1 MKRRRK
7 EHCHHKNSRKQV
19 QKPIR
24 PLPDTMRRSV
34 RIYPEFAP
42 NERESILSTMALYEE
57 AFDDLSSYCVFHR
70 TASRKKL
77 QADVYPYFRAVHP
90 EFPSAL
96 LQSVRDQAT
105 EGIKSFNENNPERK
119 YRVSPKLKGR
129 STMRYTLR
137 AVSLRGS
144 LLTLSTVGKR
154 IRKLI
159 GVSGFFLERY
169 PKEDGWKFNSALVG
183 IDYKDRIYITLV
195 YTKPALEKMELPK
208 DLEELAA
215 VTEGYDRG
223 AKNPIA
229 DSEGNKQ
236 DSKESSVA
244 KRRYD
249 YNRKTCQEKD
259 TRSSRRRLKALSG
272 REARFV
278 HNDNHCMSNRIANNP
293 KKVHVL
299 ENLSGMNELKRKG
312 VSGKKTRTML
322 SNWSPSQLEY
332 DIRYKDQALGK
343 YTEFVDPAYTSQ
355 KCSNCGNIDKNARR
369 KGEYHCRKCG
379 MRMQSDVNAAKN
391 IKNRWLENYTRLPA
405 VDDGLKAGQVAVN
418 PPGSQA

>member
-1 MKRRRK
+1 MNRRK
-7 EHCHHKNSRKQV
+7 KKYGCRKSKRKRV
-19 QKPIR
+19 LKPIK
-24 PLPDTMRRSV
+24 PLSDTMRRSV
-34 RIYPEFAP
+34 KIYPEFSP
-42 NERESILSTMALYEE
+42 EEWETILNTMALYEE
-57 AFDDLSSYCVFHR
+57 AFDDFSSYCVFKR
-70 TASRKKL
+70 TTSRKKL
-77 QADVYPYFRAVHP
+77 QADVYPYCRELHP

-96 LQSVRDQAT
+96 LQSVRDQAA
-105 EGIKSFNENNPERK
+105 EGVKSFNENNPDKR
-119 YRVSPKLKGR
+119 YHVSPKLKGNC
-129 STMRYTLR
+129 TMRYTLR
-137 AVSLRGS
+137 AVSLRGN

-159 GVSGFFLERY
+159 TIPEFFTERY
-169 PKEDGWKFNSALVG
+169 PKKDGWKFNSALVG

-195 YTKPALEKMELPK
+195 YTKPAPEKMELPK

-236 DSKESSVA
+236 DSKESSAA

-259 TRSSRRRLKALSG
+259 TRSSCRRLKALSG

-391 IKNRWLENYTRLPA
+391 LKNRWLENYTRLPA
-405 VDDGLKAGQVAVN
+405 VDDGLKAGQLAVN